1 MNPSE
6 GPFLI
11 YLALVVCVFALLAAR
26 LKRVPILF
34 LVSASLFF
42 YATWNPLYLIPLTI
56 TALTD
61 YGAGRGLERA
71 QSKAT
76 RRGLLFGSMAVN
88 LSLLAC
94 FKYFDVLAALWAHVP
109 VPQPHF
115 RILFMTG
122 ISFYTFQSMS
132 YVLDIYRGDQAVQR
146 SFLRYLAFVS
156 FFPTLLA
163 GPITRAE
170 TLQPQLEGAPRAM
183 DPELAGRA
191 LFLIALGFLKK
202 CIIADYLAE
211 SLANR
216 VFEQPLFYSGAEVLA
231 GIYAYAI
238 QIYCDFSGYSDIAI
252 GAALLLGFR
261 LKDNFRTP
269 YRSAS
274 LAEFWQ
280 RWHISFSTWLRDYVF
295 FSIPG
300 VRKKPVAMAAIVAT
314 FLLGGV
320 WHGASWCFLIWGLIH
335 GLGLAV
341 ERLFESRTRKP
352 VPAWRRLARI
362 VLTFH
367 VVLVA
372 WVFFRAENLEIVGQI
387 GRRLGDM
394 TTGSGNIPAKAL
406 VFMLVV
412 LASQALPEAWFE
424 RAVARFSALPAG
436 LQAALLLSSAV
447 LVRFASAGQIAPFI
461 YQGF

>member
-1 MNPSE
+1 M
-6 GPFLI
+6 
-11 YLALVVCVFALLAAR
+11 
-26 LKRVPILF
+26 
-34 LVSASLFF
+34 
-42 YATWNPLYLIPLTI
+42 
-56 TALTD
+56 
-61 YGAGRGLERA
+61 
-71 QSKAT
+71 
-76 RRGLLFGSMAVN
+76 
-88 LSLLAC
+88 
-94 FKYFDVLAALWAHVP
+94 
-109 VPQPHF
+109 
-115 RILFMTG
+115 
-122 ISFYTFQSMS
+122 
-132 YVLDIYRGDQAVQR
+132 
-146 SFLRYLAFVS
+146 
-156 FFPTLLA
+156 
-163 GPITRAE
+163 
-170 TLQPQLEGAPRAM
+170 
-183 DPELAGRA
+183 
-191 LFLIALGFLKK
+191 
-202 CIIADYLAE
+202 
-211 SLANR
+211 
-216 VFEQPLFYSGAEVLA
+216 LA

-436 LQAALLLSSAV
+436 LQAALLLGSAV